1 MKINKLIA
9 IALAFATVGFIACN
23 EKNTPVGPGTNPN
36 DNKTDTDTVAPQP
49 SGEYEVITIA
59 KAIEM
64 INAEAAAWQSDKMY
78 QLEGTLS
85 ELLTKAADVPG
96 KYSNINFVLSDGTN
110 SIKCY
115 YTNNL
120 ENQPFTSAD
129 QIPNVGSKIVVVG
142 YLKNYVNKNTNEST
156 PEVLNGY
163 IKEVVEAAP
172 APETHVVT
180 LEEALQIIAGL
191 GESVTTADTYE
202 ITCEVEKI
210 ITSAANVVQYGNV
223 DLDVTDGKGNTLR
236 VFRALNVGNVS
247 FTSFDQVP
255 PVGSKIVVFGQLQ
268 NYKGTTPELCNGY
281 IKEIIEKGSGPA
293 DGGVKTIAEAL
304 AIIDAL
310 ADGGE
315 TAEVYTVSGTVESVI
330 TTAENLEKYGNVD
343 FWMQDA
349 DGNKLEG
356 FRITDPDGAKV
367 TALPEV
373 GAAVTVKGT
382 LMKYVKDGNVT
393 PEIKGEF
400 VK

>member
-1 MKINKLIA
+1 M
-9 IALAFATVGFIACN
+9 AFAALMATTMFAQTKTEMRVWVGN
-23 EKNTPVGPGTNPN
+23 EVAYQKDIEQIDSITFVEITPDNPV
-36 DNKTDTDTVAPQP
+36 D
-49 SGEYEVITIA
+49 EYEVITIA
-59 KAIEM
+59 QALEI
-64 INAEAAAWQSDKMY
+64 INAQDAAWQSDKMY

-85 ELLTKAADVPG
+85 ELLTKAADVPE
-96 KYSNINFVLSDGTN
+96 KYQNINFVLSDRTN

-115 YTNNL
+115 YTNYL
-120 ENQPFTSAD
+120 ENAAFTSAD

-142 YLKNYVNKNTNEST
+142 YLKNYVKDDVST
-156 PEVLNGY
+156 PEIINGF